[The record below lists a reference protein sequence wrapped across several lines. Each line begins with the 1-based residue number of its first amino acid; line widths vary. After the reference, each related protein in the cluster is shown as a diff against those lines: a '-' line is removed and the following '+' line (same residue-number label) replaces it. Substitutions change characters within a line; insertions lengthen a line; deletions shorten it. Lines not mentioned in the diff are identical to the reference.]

1 MWLKGDH
8 YMAKT
13 QTSKKKVTVKE
24 SKEGK
29 PYLAFELFKGREIP
43 DIERSNVGFFL
54 KDGTDIKEAK
64 QLAQAMNDK
73 IEYFYMTKF

>member
-1 MWLKGDH
+1 
-8 YMAKT
+8 MAKA

-24 SKEGK
+24 SMEGK
-29 PYLAFELFKGREIP
+29 PYLAFELCKGKEIP
-43 DIERSNVGFFL
+43 DLERANIGFFL
-54 KDGTDIKEAK
+54 KDGIDIKEAK